1 MAGNLTLALR
11 TAQSGLLASQGAL
24 DALTNNIANVNTPG
38 YSKKVINL
46 EQRVVSGSGAGVQLS
61 DITRQVDEGLLKT
74 LRRETATLEKLDT
87 MQSYYDRVQ
96 DLFGTPEKNS
106 SIAHIMSEFTA
117 AVESL
122 ALSPDRTIEQSEVVR
137 WGEEIGAELDEMS
150 DMVQD
155 LRLQA
160 DRAIGDMVDRVN
172 ELASQIED
180 LNNKI
185 IRNETISGDVTDLK
199 DKRDMALDELS
210 GYMDIVYFER
220 NQGDVVVFTGG
231 GTVLVDNTAQTVYHT
246 ATTQMTALNTYE
258 EGHFNGITVGSTS
271 ANDITSNLQNGAI
284 KGLID
289 LRDNVL
295 TGIQAQLDEF
305 ATELRDQYNLVHN
318 RGTPYPGLQSAEG
331 TRTFIDTGGVAA
343 PDGATD
349 QTITLSGGDVTIAVF
364 NATGDQQAV
373 TTLGTI
379 MDSATFGYDAA
390 NSTGPWTMA
399 AVAQTIEDWL
409 QDSANGGPGLSTAA
423 VSITSDGKFSVELN
437 NSSNYLAFRDETATA
452 NGSTASDVTVQ
463 YDSNGDGTV
472 DEHVSGFSNFLGL
485 NDFFVDGLEKTA
497 YDSETKSSGYTFT
510 PTANITLTF
519 RDAGNTETVTLTN
532 GTSYSLSDLATQIN
546 DNTTFVTATVI
557 QDGSGYRLRVVN
569 DNNDT
574 LVIADDQG
582 VGASNSFMEGMA
594 LEGSRARSSNF
605 LNVRSE
611 IRSNSALMSVG
622 TPQWDADKNAAGEYY
637 MAAGDAT
644 IVQELAEVLTSNT
657 TFEASGGLPNQT
669 KNFHEY
675 ASAIISQAA
684 SDSSNNAGDR
694 DTQLALKN
702 SLELKSNNFRG
713 VNLDEE
719 MSDLILY
726 QEAFSAAARI
736 ISVVQKMFDALERAV
751 G

>member
-24 DALTNNIANVNTPG
+24 EALTNNIANVNTPG
-38 YSKKVINL
+38 YSKKVVNL
-46 EQRVVSGSGAGVQLS
+46 EQRVVAGTGAGVQLS
-61 DITRQVDEGLLKT
+61 NITRQVDEGLLKT
-74 LRRETATLEKLDT
+74 LRRETATLERLDT
-87 MQSYYDRVQ
+87 MQSYYERVQ
-96 DLFGTPEKNS
+96 DLFGSPGDNS

-122 ALSPDRTIEQSEVVR
+122 ALSPDRTIEQSEVTR

-160 DRAIGDMVDRVN
+160 DRAIGDLVERVN
-172 ELASQIED
+172 ELGSQIED

-210 GYMDIVYFER
+210 GYLDIVYFER

-246 ATTQMTALNTYE
+246 ASTQMTALNTFE

-271 ANDITSNLQNGAI
+271 ANDITNDLQNGAI

-289 LRDNVL
+289 LRDNIL

-305 ATELRDQYNLVHN
+305 STELRDQFNLVHN
-318 RGTPYPGLQSAEG
+318 RGTPFPGLQSASG
-331 TRTFIDTGGVAA
+331 TRTFIDSGGVAA

-349 QTITLSGGDVTIAVF
+349 QTITLSGGDVTLAVF
-364 NATGDQQAV
+364 NSTGDQQAV

-390 NSTGPWTMA
+390 NTTGPWTMA

-409 QDSANGGPGLSTAA
+409 QDSANGGPGLTGAS
-423 VSITSDGKFSVELN
+423 VSIDSAGNFAVELN
-437 NSSNYLAFRDETATA
+437 DSTAYLAFRDETASA
-452 NGSTASDVTVQ
+452 NGSTASDVTIQ
-463 YDSNGDGTV
+463 YDANGDGTV
-472 DEHVSGFSNFLGL
+472 DEHIAGFSNFLGL
-485 NDFFVDGLEKTA
+485 NDFFVDGLEKTT

-519 RDAGNTETVTLTN
+519 RDAGNTETVTLN
-532 GTSYSLSDLATQIN
+532 SGTAYSLSDLANEIN
-546 DNTTFVTATVI
+546 NNTTFITATVI
-557 QDGSGYRLRVVN
+557 QDGSGYRLRLAN
-569 DNNDT
+569 DNNDA
-574 LVIADDQG
+574 LVVTDNQG
-582 VGASNSFMEGMA
+582 VGTANSFMEGMA

-605 LNVRSE
+605 LNVRSD
-611 IRSNSALMSVG
+611 IRSNSALMSRG
-622 TPQWDADKNAAGEYY
+622 LPQWDADKNASGEYY
-637 MAAGDAT
+637 AASGDAS
-644 IVQELAEVLTSNT
+644 IAQALAEILTSNT
-657 TFEASGGLPNQT
+657 SFEASGGLPDQT

-675 ASAIISQAA
+675 ASAIIAQAA
-684 SDSSNNAGDR
+684 SDSANNSGDL

-736 ISVVQKMFDALERAV
+736 IAVVQEMFDALERAV

>member
-46 EQRVVSGSGAGVQLS
+46 EQRVVSGTGAGVQLS
-61 DITRQVDEGLLKT
+61 DITRQIDEGLLKS
-74 LRRETATLEKLDT
+74 LRRETATLERLDT

-96 DLFGTPEKNS
+96 DLFGSPEDNS

-122 ALSPDRTIEQSEVVR
+122 SLSPDRTIEQTEVTR
-137 WGEEIGAELDEMS
+137 WGEEIGSELDEMS
-150 DMVQD
+150 DMIQD

-160 DRAIGDMVDRVN
+160 DRSISDMVERVN
-172 ELASQIED
+172 ELGGQIED

-210 GYMDIVYFER
+210 GYLDIVYFER

-231 GTVLVDNTAQTVYHT
+231 GNVLVDNTAQTAYHT
-246 ATTQMTALNTYE
+246 ETTQMTALNTFE

-271 ANDITSNLQNGAI
+271 SNDITNELQNGAI
-284 KGLID
+284 KGLVD
-289 LRDNVL
+289 LRDNIL

-305 ATELRDQYNLVHN
+305 STELRDQFNLVHN
-318 RGTPYPGLQSAEG
+318 RGAPYPGFQSATG
-331 TRTFIDTGGVAA
+331 TRTFIDSGGVAA

-349 QTITLSGGDVTIAVF
+349 QTMTLSGGDVTLAVF
-364 NATGDQQAV
+364 NSTGDQQAV

-390 NSTGPWTMA
+390 NTTGPWTMA

-409 QDSANGGPGLSTAA
+409 QDSANGGPGLTTAS
-423 VSITSDGKFSVELN
+423 VSIDSAGNFAVELN
-437 NSSNYLAFRDETATA
+437 DSTAYLAFRDETATA

-463 YDSNGDGTV
+463 YDANGDGTA
-472 DEHVSGFSNFLGL
+472 DEHISGFSNFLGL

-519 RDAGNTETVTLTN
+519 RDAGNTETVTLN
-532 GTSYSLSDLATQIN
+532 SGTAYSLSDLAGEIN
-546 DNTTFVTATVI
+546 DNTTFITATVI
-557 QDGSGYRLRVVN
+557 QDGSGFRLRVTN
-569 DNNDT
+569 DNNDA
-574 LVIADDQG
+574 LVLTDDQG
-582 VGASNSFMEGMA
+582 VGATNSFMEGMA

-605 LNVRSE
+605 LNVRSD
-611 IRSNSALMSVG
+611 IRSNSALMSRG
-622 TPQWDADKNAAGEYY
+622 LPQWDADKNVAGEYY
-637 MAAGDAT
+637 AAAGDAS
-644 IVQELAEVLTSNT
+644 IAQELAEVLTSNT
-657 TFEASGGLPNQT
+657 TFEASGGLPDQT

-684 SDSSNNAGDR
+684 SDSSNNSGDR

-751 G
+751 S